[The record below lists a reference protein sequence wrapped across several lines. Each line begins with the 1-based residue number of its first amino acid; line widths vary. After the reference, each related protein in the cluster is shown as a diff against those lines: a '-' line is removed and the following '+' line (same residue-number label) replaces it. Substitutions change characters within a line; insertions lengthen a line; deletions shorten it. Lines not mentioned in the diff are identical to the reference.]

1 MSAFALPVEHL
12 QVLVSAGHRLGVS
25 QIVLGDRSI
34 LQFDLG
40 TFEGRSMLLD
50 VLRSENRSAIGQ
62 HTPNSVCFF
71 GTGNPQELWPNP
83 SIDLPRDAAQ
93 IIQWIRCYEYQSR
106 GSATWMGSVAQR
118 FCAVLTIRLLDRI
131 SQMFGLSWT
140 FDPLGDTAV
149 EAHQLGRVEQT

>member
-25 QIVLGDRSI
+25 QIVLDDRSI

-93 IIQWIRCYEYQSR
+93 IIQWIRCYEYQS
-106 GSATWMGSVAQR
+106 VAQR